1 MSKSKASALAASPI
15 GMDILFMLPELR
27 GLWAM
32 SNHNAS
38 SNIFDLTGQGLT
50 LSSIIENPPTFGLDN
65 FMGYAEGN
73 GTDEI
78 TGRTDEAALDITGA
92 LSMFAYVYFDG
103 TASAQESVMGKW
115 FTTAGIQRSYILY
128 RDASGN
134 IVAGISTDGTATKT
148 ATSTSIVGATTWAY
162 LGLSF
167 TPSTSLEVY
176 LGQLGG
182 GADGQLESVTNVTA
196 IPATIHSGT
205 GGLIFFANQTG
216 GVAASNFLDG
226 RIAVAGLATSSWSD
240 NIHNLL
246 WKQLRQLLR
255 V

>member
-32 SNHNAS
+32 SNHNENA
-38 SNIFDLTGQGLT
+38 NIYDLTGQDRT
-50 LSSIIENPPTFGLDN
+50 LSNILLSDVAFGFDN
-65 FMGYAEGN
+65 FMGYAEGS
-73 GTDEI
+73 GTNEL
-78 TGRTDEAALDITGA
+78 TGRADEVGLDITTD
-92 LSMFAYVYFDG
+92 LSMFVYAYFDG
-103 TASAQESVMGKW
+103 AASAQESVMGKW
-115 FTTAGIQRSYILY
+115 WTTSNNRRVYILY

-134 IVAGISTDGTATKT
+134 IVAAVSSDGTAI
-148 ATSTSIVGATTWAY
+148 TSVTSISTVGATTWVY
-162 LGLSF
+162 LGLSYN
-167 TPSTSLEVY
+167 PSTSLEVY

-182 GADGQLESVTNVTA
+182 GGDGQLESVTNTTS
-196 IPATIHSGT
+196 IPASLYNSAGP
-205 GGLIFFANQTG
+205 LLFFCNQTG
-216 GVAASNFLDG
+216 AAAASNFLDG